1 MTTMDYYEAV
11 ASQGQRLESSARSVG
26 DALAEM
32 DLAPWRNGLLV
43 ASSMG
48 ASSHASVVFVDRLVR
63 HGRRAVNID
72 ASEMMGLAAGTDFAD
87 SYVFVSEGGRSR
99 ETIAAAQL
107 APRGRRLGL
116 TNNPEAPFGDVVD
129 AVIGLAHGEDSPVYT
144 VGYTATLQAFGLLAS
159 AIDAADDGDDWP
171 ALPERV
177 SETLSSLAEKAAAVA
192 TTFSRLA
199 SFDFVGTGASRAA
212 AAEAALLFREATR
225 TCTASFDTY
234 QYLHGPMEPL
244 TAQTG
249 CMIFGSRTRGDPRQ
263 LPRRQR
269 DPYRACHLGRGL
281 RSRWACGAAD
291 PGASGEL
298 TLDPRDRRGAARR
311 RRARTYPRPRDRRLP
326 LSPRRHQDRQAVSKP
341 DDASPPT
348 GSYRA
353 SPRPTFDEPTRISRG
368 TATRHIWGDPQSGE
382 VADWI
387 YVSSRYIH
395 ALVFELEPHGAF
407 RHSRDHRTIFA
418 ADELLYVLE
427 GVMAIANPETG
438 EVCRVPAGE
447 SVFFRRDT
455 WHHAFA
461 HGEGPLRVL
470 ELFSPPPSTGSS
482 GAYAERGPI
491 SNAPAM
497 HRTNFWAISCRREQ
511 WRAAFTG

>member
-11 ASQGQRLESSARSVG
+11 ASQGQRLESSARSVR

-249 CMIFGSRTRGDPRQ
+249 CMIFGSRREVTLASYLVDKGIPTVLVTSAEVSPADGLAVLQIPELAASSRSILEIVAAQ
-263 LPRRQR
+263 LVVGELARI
-269 DPYRACHLGRGL
+269 RGL
-281 RSRWACGAAD
+281 GIDGFR
-291 PGASGEL
+291 
-298 TLDPRDRRGAARR
+298 
-311 RRARTYPRPRDRRLP
+311 Y
-326 LSPRRHQDRQAVSKP
+326 HQD
-341 DDASPPT
+341 
-348 GSYRA
+348 
-353 SPRPTFDEPTRISRG
+353 
-368 TATRHIWGDPQSGE
+368 
-382 VADWI
+382 
-387 YVSSRYIH
+387 
-395 ALVFELEPHGAF
+395 
-407 RHSRDHRTIFA
+407 
-418 ADELLYVLE
+418 
-427 GVMAIANPETG
+427 
-438 EVCRVPAGE
+438 
-447 SVFFRRDT
+447 DT
-455 WHHAFA
+455 KIDK
-461 HGEGPLRVL
+461 L
-470 ELFSPPPSTGSS
+470 
-482 GAYAERGPI
+482 
-491 SNAPAM
+491 
-497 HRTNFWAISCRREQ
+497 
-511 WRAAFTG
+511 